1 MDLLFLRLEVELLEP
16 ALLAAE
22 EDLAED
28 DAVLATD
35 LLSSCLAATL
45 TAVPGTWTRPDLLYR
60 LRVELEAG
68 AGFVSHTIVIVNL
81 YF

>member
-45 TAVPGTWTRPDLLYR
+45 TAVPGTWRPDLL
-60 LRVELEAG
+60 
-68 AGFVSHTIVIVNL
+68 
-81 YF
+81 

>member
-16 ALLAAE
+16 ALLAA

-45 TAVPGTWTRPDLLYR
+45 TAVPGTWTRPDLL
-60 LRVELEAG
+60 
-68 AGFVSHTIVIVNL
+68 
-81 YF
+81 